1 MEVPRKILYVVTKAN
16 WGGAQRYVFDLA
28 THLPP
33 EFAASVAYGQP
44 GLLAEKL
51 QEAGVALYPIQS
63 LQRDVSI
70 WADIKSFFELYRLVL
85 EVNPDVVHLN
95 SSKAG
100 AVGALAA
107 WLAGARRIIFTS
119 HGWPFNER
127 RGTLAR
133 ALIWLA
139 SWVTALLCDEVIAVS
154 ESELRAAKR
163 MPFCAGKAVRIYNG
177 IDLNMQFGNGEAIR
191 SAFPAGARIVGTVGE
206 LTRNKN
212 QIELIERAKKDSAMH
227 VAIIGEGE
235 LRGALEAKI
244 REYKLEDR
252 VKLFG
257 FMPASEVLKGFDMF
271 ALPSLKEG
279 LGYVLLEARAA
290 GLPIEAS
297 RVGGT
302 PEALDKDMGEFSL
315 ERMVEK
321 TVAAYK
327 TT

>member
-1 MEVPRKILYVVTKAN
+1 MEVPKKILYVVTKAN

-28 THLPP
+28 THLPEGYEP
-33 EFAASVAYGQP
+33 AVAYGQP
-44 GLLAEKL
+44 GLLAQRLK
-51 QEAGVALYPIQS
+51 EAGIRTYPLQS
-63 LQRDVSI
+63 LQRDISA

-85 EVNPDVVHLN
+85 KVNPDVVHLN

-107 WLAGARRIIFTS
+107 WCAGAKRIVFTA

-127 RGTLAR
+127 RGKAAR

-139 SWVTALLCDEVIAVS
+139 SWITALLSDKIIAVS
-154 ESELRAAKR
+154 DSELLAAKR
-163 MPFCAGKAVRIYNG
+163 MPLCGSKAVRIYNG
-177 IDLNMQFGNGEAIR
+177 IDLSMQFGSGEAIR
-191 SAFPAGARIVGTVGE
+191 AAFPAGARIVGTVGE

-212 QIELIERAKKDSAMH
+212 QIELIERARKDTSMR
-227 VAIIGEGE
+227 VAIVGEGE
-235 LRGALEAKI
+235 LRPMLEQKI
-244 REYKLEDR
+244 KEYGLQER

-257 FMPASEVLKGFDMF
+257 FMPASEVLRGFDAF

-279 LGYVLLEARAA
+279 LGYVILEARAA

-302 PEALDKDMGEFSL
+302 PEALEKDLGEFSL
-315 ERMVEK
+315 DRMVGQ
-321 TVAAYK
+321 TINTYRS
-327 TT
+327 